1 MKHGVEENKSLF
13 GFIGKTPP
21 FLIREPDALDIFPD
35 KTNVGWGRFF
45 TLWSSPLSGVS
56 LGGGRGGWDFFSTV
70 RTAEGLM
77 ESGVMGFSLE
87 MQSSG
92 KSLIFSRLEAVLVV
106 VVELELELSVSVF
119 ELSVSPSSS
128 SCRSQ
133 VKVSMSWTTWK
144 KQRKGHCSSWDDE
157 ENNGLFHPFQLNI
170 NTWYKR
176 KWS

>member
-1 MKHGVEENKSLF
+1 M
-13 GFIGKTPP
+13 
-21 FLIREPDALDIFPD
+21 
-35 KTNVGWGRFF
+35 
-45 TLWSSPLSGVS
+45 S

-70 RTAEGLM
+70 RTAEGLTGT
-77 ESGVMGFSLE
+77 GVMGITLE

-133 VKVSMSWTTWK
+133 VKVSMS
-144 KQRKGHCSSWDDE
+144 
-157 ENNGLFHPFQLNI
+157 
-170 NTWYKR
+170 
-176 KWS
+176 